1 MSGRFFIAMGVT
13 EVMGSTP
20 EEYAAFLAEE
30 QARWSAII
38 KAIGF
43 KED

>member
-1 MSGRFFIAMGVT
+1 VSGIAFP
-13 EVMGSTP
+13 STP

-30 QARWSAII
+30 QARWSTII